1 MTSETAASVLRINLG
16 AIFDNYGLLCA
27 RLSGGAECAA
37 VVKADAYG
45 LGANRIAP
53 ALLRAGCK
61 TFFVAHLS
69 EAIALR
75 PVIGDCDL
83 FVLNGLLPGAES
95 NYLHHGLIPVLNTLG
110 EIDAWSAA
118 AKATNRRLPAAL
130 QLDSGMS
137 RLGLPDDEL
146 DVVAADHGRLEGIA
160 LRCVLSHLACADEPD
175 HPLNSRQL
183 AEFHRK
189 RAKLPRAPASIAN
202 SSGIFLGPEYHL
214 DLARPGIAL
223 YGGNPTPSRLNPMRE
238 VARLEARILQVRI
251 IDSPRSV
258 GYGATHSVN
267 RQSRI
272 ATVPVGY
279 ADGYLRSLSN
289 RAFAYIGRHRVPV
302 VGRVSMD
309 LITLDVSAVPPGES
323 GPGTSITLL
332 GGPVPLDRLANWG
345 GTISYEILTRLGRRF
360 ERIYENTEFGAELGT
375 GLGE

>member
-1 MTSETAASVLRINLG
+1 MTSETAASVLRIDLG
-16 AIFDNYGLLCA
+16 AIVDNYGLLCA

-45 LGANRIAP
+45 LGADRIAP

-83 FVLNGLLPGAES
+83 FVLNGLLPGAEA

-118 AKATNRRLPAAL
+118 AKAMNRRLPAAL

-160 LRCVLSHLACADEPD
+160 LRCVVSHLACADEPD

-214 DLARPGIAL
+214 DLVRPGIAI
-223 YGGNPTPSRLNPMRE
+223 YGGNPTPSRPNPMRE
-238 VARLEARILQVRI
+238 IVRLEARILQVRV

-267 RQSRI
+267 RKSRI

-279 ADGYLRSLSN
+279 ADGYLRALSN

-323 GPGTSITLL
+323 GPGTLITLL

-360 ERIYENTEFGAELGT
+360 ERIYENAELGAELGT